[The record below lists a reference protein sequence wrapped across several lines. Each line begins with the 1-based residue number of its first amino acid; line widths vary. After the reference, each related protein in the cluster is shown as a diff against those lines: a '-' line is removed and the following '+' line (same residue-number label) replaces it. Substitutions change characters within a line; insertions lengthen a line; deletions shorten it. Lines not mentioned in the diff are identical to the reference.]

1 MALNPKFSTGFRTE
15 LLNAVDVTS
24 IFDGANSSLLIY
36 SGSQPSDADQ
46 VPGAGTILATVV
58 IPTTNA
64 FAATAVA
71 GVIAKAGTWEDTS
84 ADATGAAA
92 WFRLSEDD
100 TDTTLST
107 TIVRIDGTVGT
118 SASDLVI
125 ASTSITATDP
135 ITIDTFTI
143 TVNP

>member
-1 MALNPKFSTGFRTE
+1 MALNPKFSTGFRDE
-15 LLNAVDVTS
+15 LINAGDITN

-64 FAATAVA
+64 FAASASGGT
-71 GVIAKAGTWEDTS
+71 IAKAGTWEDTS
-84 ADATGAAA
+84 ADATGTAA

-107 TIVRIDGTVGT
+107 TVVRIDGTVGT
-118 SASDLVI
+118 AASDLII
-125 ASTSITATDP
+125 ASVSITATDP

-143 TVNP
+143 SIAA

>member
-1 MALNPKFSTGFRTE
+1 MALNPKFSTGFRTQ
-15 LLNAVDVTS
+15 LLNAQDMTS
-24 IFDGANSSLLIY
+24 MFDGVNSNMLIY

-46 VPGAGTILATVV
+46 VPGAGTILAEIT

-64 FAATAVA
+64 FEATAVA
-71 GVIAKAGTWEDTS
+71 GVINKTGTWEETS
-84 ADATGAAA
+84 AIAAGTAA

-107 TIVRIDGTVGT
+107 TLVRLDGTVGT

-125 ASTSITATDP
+125 ASVAIDATDP
-135 ITIDTFTI
+135 ITIDTFSI
-143 TVNP
+143 TVNA

>member
-1 MALNPKFSTGFRTE
+1 MALNPKFSTGFRDE
-15 LLNAVDVTS
+15 LMNAGDMTT

-64 FAATAVA
+64 FAASASGGT
-71 GVIAKAGTWEDTS
+71 IAKAGTWEDTS
-84 ADATGAAA
+84 ADATGTAA

-100 TDTTLST
+100 TDATLST

-118 SASDLVI
+118 ATSDLII
-125 ASTSITATDP
+125 ASVSITATDP
-135 ITIDTFTI
+135 ITVDTFTVSI
-143 TVNP
+143 TA